1 VQRRATTTRG
11 EEDEPLATKHRRL
24 AMKARVG
31 AKRQARTSGPGPS
44 DLQGLVRGRAIA
56 VARRRGSTA
65 DRHILRAGF
74 RRARGTARLF
84 IVAARSYRMF
94 PIFCWRWVQ
103 GTPPASPSYG
113 IPSCARKR
121 AEETRERRSGH
132 GRKRSI
138 EPARGRGRG
147 EGGGRREAG
156 GGRAR
161 PTRTF
166 VTRHQTRLPP
176 VGDSTDRL

>member
-121 AEETRERRSGH
+121 AEPRRRDLRRAD
-132 GRKRSI
+132 GR
-138 EPARGRGRG
+138 AGAGRG
-147 EGGGRREAG
+147 GGDARATK
-156 GGRAR
+156 RAR
-161 PTRTF
+161 KKEEHRA
-166 VTRHQTRLPP
+166 
-176 VGDSTDRL
+176 SAW